1 MLEENAIVLMRNF
14 IQRHKKEVDLA
25 LDLTLG
31 RGKDSNFILETYPG
45 SRVLAFD
52 IQEEALDW
60 VKENLKNQ
68 DRLQVVLD
76 GHQNLDSY
84 LDQEVD
90 LAMMNLGYLP
100 GGDKTIITKAATTVI
115 AIEKALEALKVGGLF
130 TLLVYRSHPGA
141 GEEVAAVEDLV
152 RALDQRDYRVQRI
165 EFYNQKNQPPVFFG
179 IEKRMKK

>member
-1 MLEENAIVLMRNF
+1 MLEENAIVLTRNF

-100 GGDKTIITKAATTVI
+100 GGDKTIITKAATTVM
-115 AIEKALEALKVGGLF
+115 AIEKTLEALKVGGLF

>member
-1 MLEENAIVLMRNF
+1 MLEENAIVLMQNF
-14 IQRHKKEVDLA
+14 IQRHKKEVHLA

-31 RGKDSNFILETYPG
+31 RGKDSKFILETYPE

-60 VKENLKNQ
+60 VRENLKKQ
-68 DRLQVVLD
+68 DRLQTILD

-90 LAMMNLGYLP
+90 LVVMNLGYLP
-100 GGDKTIITKAATTVI
+100 GGNKTIITKAATTVM
-115 AIEKALEALKVGGLF
+115 AIEKALEALKLGGLF

-141 GEEVAAVEDLV
+141 AEEVAAVEECI
-152 RALDQRDYRVQRI
+152 RSLDQRDYRVQRI
-165 EFYNQKNQPPVFFG
+165 EFYNQKNQPPVFFA
-179 IEKRMKK
+179 IEKRKKK